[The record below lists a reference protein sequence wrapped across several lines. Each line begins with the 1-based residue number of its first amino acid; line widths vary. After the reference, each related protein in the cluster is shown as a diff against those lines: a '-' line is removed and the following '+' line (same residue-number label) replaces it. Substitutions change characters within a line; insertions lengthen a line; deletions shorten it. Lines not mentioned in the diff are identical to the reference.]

1 MPRKLFTSLLC
12 PSMKVTEDQLET
24 DFNLLN
30 MERQI
35 LATNRRNFLGALAA
49 AGATAATLGVAGFAT
64 SAEAQSTA
72 PSITDVLNFALNLEY
87 LEANLYIAVSGQTAL
102 SSTDTGSGAGTIMNA
117 PSQLQL
123 DAQTQATAAGLAADE
138 LHHIELLRGAI
149 TQAGGTPISQP
160 TIDYSMGGKISITT
174 QAQFLAAARQFTA
187 VGNSAYAGAAQFL
200 VSSVPTLQTAA
211 QILGAEGQHLGA
223 VNYLCCLQGVMSPA
237 VDALDF
243 PPIPTNQSYFTISS
257 PTTSTGP
264 ALGPSRTTSQVLG
277 IVYGVAT
284 ASTTTPQ
291 TGVASG
297 GFFPS
302 GVNGNI
308 KST

>member
-24 DFNLLN
+24 DYNLLT
-30 MERQI
+30 MERNI

-64 SAEAQSTA
+64 PAEAQSTA

-117 PSQLQL
+117 PGQLQL
-123 DAQTQATAAGLAADE
+123 DAQTQATAAGLAMDE
-138 LHHIELLRGAI
+138 LHHIELLRSAI
-149 TQAGGTPISQP
+149 TAAGGIPISQP
-160 TIDYSMGGKISITT
+160 AIDYSMGGKLSITT
-174 QAQFLAAARQFTA
+174 QAQFLMAARQFTA
-187 VGNSAYAGAAQFL
+187 VGGSAYAGSAQYL
-200 VSSVPTLQTAA
+200 VSNTTVLTAA
-211 QILGAEGQHLGA
+211 SQILGAEGQHGGCL
-223 VNYLCCLQGVMSPA
+223 NYQCNLQGVYSPA
-237 VDALDF
+237 VDAEDV
-243 PPIPTNQSYFTISS
+243 PPSSTTYFTVNSQNALA
-257 PTTSTGP
+257 P
-264 ALGPSRTTSQVLG
+264 ARTTSMVLG

-284 ASTTTPQ
+284 PAAFAPAGIS
-291 TGVASG
+291 SG
-297 GFFPS
+297 GFFPN
-302 GVNGNI
+302 GLNGNI

>member
-1 MPRKLFTSLLC
+1 MKRFILLI
-12 PSMKVTEDQLET
+12 
-24 DFNLLN
+24 LLVLSALPAHAGN
-30 MERQI
+30 APQPPDGI
-35 LATNRRNFLGALAA
+35 LAEAKYEAFRYGKIKMHTGPGKQYPVEWVYLRKSLPVKVV
-49 AGATAATLGVAGFAT
+49 ATY
-64 SAEAQSTA
+64 
-72 PSITDVLNFALNLEY
+72 DVWRKVVDPDNTTGWVQE
-87 LEANLYIAVSGQTAL
+87 TML
-102 SSTDTGSGAGTIMNA
+102 SEKRTVMVTGR
-117 PSQLQL
+117 Q
-123 DAQTQATAAGLAADE
+123 
-138 LHHIELLRGAI
+138 R
-149 TQAGGTPISQP
+149 TPISQP